1 MFKGAFGKR
10 FYYLL
15 SALFRAVSFVGL
27 LIAYI
32 VVKIVVSPAIGW
44 LNALLSVLSILSL
57 ATSIFN
63 LVLSSFPATAYKEKF
78 LIQLICFITTL
89 LTGGIASST
98 FTGLAV
104 FTKVLDEEVKNERLI
119 NTKTLK
125 NKEGKSDEKTK
136 K

>member
-15 SALFRAVSFVGL
+15 SALFRIVSFLGL
-27 LIAYI
+27 LVAYI
-32 VVKIVVSPAIGW
+32 VVRIVVTPAIDW
-44 LNALLSVLSILSL
+44 LNVLLLTLSILSL
-57 ATSIFN
+57 VTSVFN

-78 LIQLICFITTL
+78 LVQLLCFVVTL
-89 LTGGIASST
+89 CTGGIASST

-104 FTKVLDEEVKNERLI
+104 FTKVLDDEVKNERLI

-125 NKEGKSDEKTK
+125 IRKEN
-136 K
+136 